1 MYTWGLLLLALA
13 ALGSFAGFLAGLLGV
28 GGALVMIPFLT
39 FLLHHLDIPTDMSV
53 KMAIATGMSTIVITS
68 LASTRAHH
76 QAGAVRWDLFKGI
89 APGLVLGSALS
100 SLWLFAVIKG
110 SVLALL
116 FSFFTAFSATQ
127 MLLDKKPKPSRQM
140 PGTLGQS
147 MVGGLIGMF
156 SGLVGAGGAF
166 ISVPFMTWC
175 NVPLR
180 QAVGTSAALGFPI
193 ALANA
198 AGYMLSGWSV
208 SNTPA
213 YSLGYVW
220 LPVFFIICTCTVITA
235 PMGARLAQRLPVQ
248 RLKRGF
254 AVLLYVLACTM
265 LYRGLTVV

>member
-1 MYTWGLLLLALA
+1 MFTWPLQLLALA

-39 FLLHHLDIPTDMSV
+39 FLLHQLDIPTDMAV

-76 QAGAVRWDLFKGI
+76 KAGAVRWDLFKGI

-127 MLLDKKPKPSRQM
+127 MLLDKKPKPSRHM
-140 PGTLGQS
+140 PGPLGQS
-147 MVGGLIGMF
+147 LVGSLIGMV

-166 ISVPFMTWC
+166 ISVPFMT
-175 NVPLR
+175 
-180 QAVGTSAALGFPI
+180 
-193 ALANA
+193 
-198 AGYMLSGWSV
+198 
-208 SNTPA
+208 
-213 YSLGYVW
+213 
-220 LPVFFIICTCTVITA
+220 
-235 PMGARLAQRLPVQ
+235 
-248 RLKRGF
+248 
-254 AVLLYVLACTM
+254 
-265 LYRGLTVV
+265 